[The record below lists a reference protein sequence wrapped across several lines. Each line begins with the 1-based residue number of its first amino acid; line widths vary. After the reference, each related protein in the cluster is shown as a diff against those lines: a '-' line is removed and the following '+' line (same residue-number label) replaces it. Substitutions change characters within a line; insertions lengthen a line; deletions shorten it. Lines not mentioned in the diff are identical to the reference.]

1 MKVAK
6 DCIDVGVQTNNLE
19 AMLEFWTREVGLPYD
34 ELLKI
39 GGGVHQHH
47 LALKGSIFKLNH
59 ARSTLPGKTP
69 TGYRELPIASNV
81 SKTTP
86 LTDPD
91 GNKVTL
97 IPVGLN
103 GITNIG
109 MKMVVRS
116 LGDTRRFFTKSV
128 RAEPLSD
135 TSFRWGTTVFL
146 LEEDKNVLIGGG
158 MQGAGYRYMTV
169 QLFKVDNGHAEALE
183 RGALEG
189 SAPVTLGSTAR
200 ISFITDPNN
209 NWIEISQRKSLTG
222 TCPRDNRSIEV
233 SL

>member
-1 MKVAK
+1 MKLAK
-6 DCIDVGVQTNNLE
+6 DYIDVGVRTNNLE
-19 AMLEFWTREVGLPYD
+19 AMLEFWTGEVGLPYD

-39 GGGVHQHH
+39 GGGVHQHR
-47 LALKGSIFKLNH
+47 LALNGSIFKLNH
-59 ARSTLPGKTP
+59 ARSPLPENTP
-69 TGYRELPIASNV
+69 TGYRELLIASDV
-81 SKTTP
+81 SNTTR
-86 LTDPD
+86 LVDPD

-97 IPVGLN
+97 VPAGLH

-116 LGDTRRFFTKSV
+116 LIEARQFFTKGV
-128 RAEPLSD
+128 QAEPLSD

-146 LEEDKNVLIGGG
+146 LEEDKDMVVSGG
-158 MQGAGYRYMTV
+158 MQGSGYRYMTV
-169 QLFKVDNGHAEALE
+169 QVFKVDNEHAEALE

-200 ISFITDPNN
+200 ISFITDPDN

-222 TCPRDNRSIEV
+222 DLSAG
-233 SL
+233 

>member
-1 MKVAK
+1 MKLAK
-6 DCIDVGVQTNNLE
+6 DCIDIGVRTNDLE
-19 AMLEFWTREVGLPYD
+19 AMLEFWTKEVGLPYD

-39 GGGVHQHH
+39 GGGVHQYR

-59 ARSTLPGKTP
+59 ARSPLLGKPP
-69 TGYRELPIASNV
+69 TGYRELLIASDV

-97 IPVGLN
+97 IPVGLH

-116 LGDTRRFFTKSV
+116 LDDTRRFFTMSV
-128 RAEPLSD
+128 QAEPLSD
-135 TSFRWGTTVFL
+135 TSFGWGTTVFL
-146 LEEDKNVLIGGG
+146 LEEDKNVLIGSG

-169 QLFKVDNGHAEALE
+169 QVFKIDNEHAEALE

-200 ISFITDPNN
+200 ISFIANPNN
-209 NWIEISQRKSLTG
+209 NWIEISQRKSLSAG
-222 TCPRDNRSIEV
+222 
-233 SL
+233 